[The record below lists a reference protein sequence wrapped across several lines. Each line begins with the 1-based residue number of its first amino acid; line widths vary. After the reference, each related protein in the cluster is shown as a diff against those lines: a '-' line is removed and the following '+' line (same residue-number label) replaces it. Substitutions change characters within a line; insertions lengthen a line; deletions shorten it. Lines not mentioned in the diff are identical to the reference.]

1 MPQVQE
7 FFRRAELK
15 LFTKTSQKREV
26 TEVQTGE
33 IGLVPTVMDKTNMDW
48 AKDIPCRNVIIYG
61 YCRKEQEG
69 CPFKH
74 ENQQSTGQTTTVAM
88 KVSSSSDIT
97 TLSSGHPGPSPS
109 TPTPKFNAK
118 VSASFTPMSAK
129 GTGATALGLESEP
142 AGTAASDVHSTGL
155 STTLQ
160 LPSLSSG
167 GSFGAPAYNPYA
179 AESFTPGSSAG
190 LNLNDLAIHDESN
203 GTLRVSRD
211 AEGTL
216 PVHLEEQ
223 PLSGTSHLALK
234 YPTIYPPPHSLLQYH
249 LYAPD
254 PPPHLKISL
263 KPNER
268 TPESLFIPNDL
279 REELVKR
286 NLASLQVFPLGG
298 ATPTIVQDY
307 FGLVSLDFN
316 KSSGTRDSFMGHKNS
331 LYKVFSNV
339 DGKLY
344 LLRRIHDV
352 KGIDQVSISST
363 YQAWSKVSS
372 ANVVKLRDLFLTTK
386 FGDSSLCAVYDY
398 YPLGK
403 SLYDAHFASFPL
415 TPITQEYLWTYLVQL
430 TNGMKAVH
438 SNNLAV
444 GSLNWDKV
452 IVTGSPGRIKISGCG
467 VVNVLR
473 YNEHHDLYAEQQ
485 KDYKSLGEL
494 LRDLASKIGP
504 HKENSVEELVVEE
517 GFKNVLNYLLDEN
530 NRKDIGSLTMLFYD
544 KLFSCVD
551 SCLTY
556 TEYTEGVLS
565 RELENGR
572 LFRLM
577 CKLNCIY
584 GRMES
589 RIDVNWS
596 ESGSKFPIVLFYD
609 FVFHQVDA
617 SGKNILDLTHVLRCL
632 NKLDAGVSEKIV
644 LATPDEMNCIIISY
658 KELKDLID
666 YSFRS
671 LTQ

>member
-1 MPQVQE
+1 M
-7 FFRRAELK
+7 
-15 LFTKTSQKREV
+15 FTKIAQKRQVAVAHTRGFEY
-26 TEVQTGE
+26 
-33 IGLVPTVMDKTNMDW
+33 ISIVMDKTNMDW

-74 ENQQSTGQTTTVAM
+74 ENHETAGQTTTTTM
-88 KVSSSSDIT
+88 KVPSSSEGP
-97 TLSSGHPGPSPS
+97 TLISSHPGPSPS

-118 VSASFTPMSAK
+118 ISASFTPMSAK
-129 GTGATALGLESEP
+129 GANVATLSLESEP
-142 AGTAASDVHSTGL
+142 SGRASPDFHIPGL
-155 STTLQ
+155 SSTPQ

-167 GSFGAPAYNPYA
+167 GSFGAPAFNPYA
-179 AESFTPGSSAG
+179 AESFTPASSAG
-190 LNLNDLAIHDESN
+190 VRLNHLTMHDDSN
-203 GTLRVSRD
+203 GTLGASHD

-216 PVHLEEQ
+216 SMAATGLTIGEPPV
-223 PLSGTSHLALK
+223 SGTSHVALK

-254 PPPHLKISL
+254 PPPHLRVSL

-307 FGLVSLDFN
+307 FGLVPLDFN
-316 KSSGTRDSFMGHKNS
+316 KSTGTKDSFMGHKNS
-331 LYKVFSNV
+331 LYKVFSNL

-352 KGIDQVSISST
+352 KGMDQIQLSST
-363 YQAWSKVSS
+363 YQAWSKISS
-372 ANVVKLRDLFLTTK
+372 ANVVKLTDLFLTTK

-398 YPLGK
+398 YPLAK
-403 SLYDAHFASFPL
+403 SLYDTHFASFPL
-415 TPITQEYLWTYLVQL
+415 TPITQEYLWTYLVQI
-430 TNGMKAVH
+430 TNGMKTIH
-438 SNNLAV
+438 TNGLAV
-444 GSLNWDKV
+444 GSLDWDKV
-452 IVTGSPGRIKISGCG
+452 IVTGAPGRIKISGCG
-467 VVNVLR
+467 ALNALR
-473 YNEHHDLYAEQQ
+473 YNEHHDLHAEQQ
-485 KDYKSLGEL
+485 EDYKKLGDL

-504 HKENSVEELVVEE
+504 NKDPSIDDLVVEE
-517 GFKNVLNYLLDEN
+517 SFKSVLKYLLDEEN
-530 NRKDIGSLTMLFYD
+530 SNKDIRTLTMLFYE
-544 KLFSCVD
+544 KLYSCVD
-551 SCLTY
+551 SSLSY

-589 RIDVNWS
+589 RIDVDWS
-596 ESGSKFPIVLFYD
+596 ESGGKFPIVLFYD

-666 YSFRS
+666 YTFRS
-671 LTQ
+671 LAQ

>member
-1 MPQVQE
+1 
-7 FFRRAELK
+7 
-15 LFTKTSQKREV
+15 
-26 TEVQTGE
+26 
-33 IGLVPTVMDKTNMDW
+33 MDW

-74 ENQQSTGQTTTVAM
+74 ENHETTGPTNIGAM
-88 KVSSSSDIT
+88 KVPSSSEGPT
-97 TLSSGHPGPSPS
+97 ALNAGHPGPSPS

-118 VSASFTPMSAK
+118 VSASFTPMSVK
-129 GTGATALGLESEP
+129 GASVAALSLESESS
-142 AGTAASDVHSTGL
+142 GKASPDVHLTGL
-155 STTLQ
+155 STAPMP
-160 LPSLSSG
+160 PSLSSG
-167 GSFGAPAYNPYA
+167 GSFGGTTFNPYA
-179 AESFTPGSSAG
+179 AESFTPASSAG
-190 LNLNDLAIHDESN
+190 ARLNHLAMHDDSN
-203 GTLRVSRD
+203 GTLGASRD
-211 AEGTL
+211 ADNTISMAAAGVGIGESPIAG
-216 PVHLEEQ
+216 E
-223 PLSGTSHLALK
+223 SHLALK

-254 PPPHLKISL
+254 PPPHLRVSL

-316 KSSGTRDSFMGHKNS
+316 NSSGTRDTYQGHQNS
-331 LYKVFSNV
+331 LYKVFSNL

-352 KGIDQVSISST
+352 KGLDHVQISAT
-363 YQAWSKVSS
+363 YQAWSKVAS
-372 ANVVKLRDLFLTTK
+372 ANVVKLTDLFLTTK

-398 YPLGK
+398 YPLAK
-403 SLYDAHFASFPL
+403 SLYDSHFASFPL

-430 TNGMKAVH
+430 TNAMKAVH
-438 SNNLAV
+438 SVGLAMGNLD
-444 GSLNWDKV
+444 WDKV
-452 IVTGSPGRIKISGCG
+452 IVTGPPGRIKLSGCG
-467 VVNVLR
+467 AIDVLR
-473 YNEHHDLYAEQQ
+473 FNDHRDLHAEQQ
-485 KDYKSLGEL
+485 EDFTKVGNL
-494 LRDLASKIGP
+494 LRNLASKIGP
-504 HKENSVEELVVEE
+504 NKEPSIDELVVEE
-517 GFKNVLNYLLDEN
+517 NFKNVLKYLLNKEN
-530 NRKDIGSLTMLFYD
+530 GNKDLKTLTMLFYD
-544 KLFSCVD
+544 KLFSCID
-551 SCLTY
+551 SSLSY
-556 TEYTEGVLS
+556 TEHTEGILS

-596 ESGSKFPIVLFYD
+596 ESGGKFPIVLFYD

-617 SGKNILDLTHVLRCL
+617 SGQNILDLTHVLRCL

-666 YSFRS
+666 YTFRS
-671 LTQ
+671 LAQ